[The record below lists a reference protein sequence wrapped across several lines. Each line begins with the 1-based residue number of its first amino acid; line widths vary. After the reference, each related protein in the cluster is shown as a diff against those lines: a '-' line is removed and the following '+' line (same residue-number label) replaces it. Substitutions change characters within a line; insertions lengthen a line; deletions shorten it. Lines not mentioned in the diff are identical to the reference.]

1 MLIQVLIL
9 TWQIKI
15 REIKTFCVQASFQIS
30 EKRAHWGSAQ
40 VSVKLGGG
48 QWTAPGE
55 KHWPVLR
62 LAYFIFAKAARTI
75 FA

>member
-15 REIKTFCVQASFQIS
+15 REIKTSCVQASFQINN
-30 EKRAHWGSAQ
+30 KRAHWGSAQ

-55 KHWPVLR
+55 KHWPVLS
-62 LAYFIFAKAARTI
+62 LAYFIFAKAARTV